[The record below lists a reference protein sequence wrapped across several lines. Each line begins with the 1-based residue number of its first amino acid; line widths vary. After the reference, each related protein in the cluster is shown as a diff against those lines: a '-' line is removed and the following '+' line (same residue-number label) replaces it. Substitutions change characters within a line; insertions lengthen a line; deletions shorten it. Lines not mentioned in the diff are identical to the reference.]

1 MFASDSCVYCTTRY
15 NKCDRI
21 GTKGLF
27 FFTFIEERC
36 VVIEE
41 NIDKNLQIE
50 LVTKY
55 DTNDAEKEILVGG
68 RPNPL

>member
-1 MFASDSCVYCTTRY
+1 M
-15 NKCDRI
+15 
-21 GTKGLF
+21 
-27 FFTFIEERC
+27 
-36 VVIEE
+36 IEE

-68 RPNPL
+68 ASKSAVTVGKESLMDLDILF